1 VLSFTAGGA
10 RDEVALEP
18 ALDRLLD
25 LLAETAA
32 FRVYYRHTPKRLLI
46 DGI

>member
-1 VLSFTAGGA
+1 LEFTIGGS
-10 RDEVALEP
+10 RDESALEP

-32 FRVYYRHTPKRLLI
+32 FRIYYRHTSKYLLLE
-46 DGI
+46 

>member
-1 VLSFTAGGA
+1 VLSFTAGGT
-10 RDEVALEP
+10 RDEKALEP

-32 FRVYYRHTPKRLLI
+32 FRVYYRHTSKYLLM